1 MKLISK
7 NDLAKHENVSE
18 TKNEQSNFK
27 FAFYVLEKEKREAIF
42 NIYTFFSYLD
52 DIVDNG
58 NNKSEKEI
66 SEKKKRLEWWKNEIQ
81 LLYLQENNLTPVT
94 KTLKNIIVNFKI
106 PKEYFETLIDGIAK
120 DLTKKEYLTFEE
132 LLNYCYG
139 VAAIVGIICTYI
151 FKDTSEVTR
160 KYAINL
166 GYALQLT
173 NIIRD
178 IKEDFARAYIY
189 IPEEDF
195 VKFNYSKYE
204 LSQNIYNEN
213 FVNLMKYQQARAIE
227 FYEKT
232 EGKLTKKQANK
243 FLAAEIMKNIYFE
256 ILKKI
261 EKQKFNIFQDKIKI
275 SSANKIYIAIKT
287 ILKTAIFP
295 KKLIKKTINL
305 NL

>member
-1 MKLISK
+1 MTLISK
-7 NDLAKHENVSE
+7 NDLAKHEHVSGS
-18 TKNEQSNFK
+18 KSEQSNFK
-27 FAFYVLEKEKREAIF
+27 FAFYVMEKEKREAIF

-52 DIVDNG
+52 DIVDSS

-66 SEKKKRLEWWKNEIQ
+66 NEKKKRLEWWKNEIQ
-81 LLYLQENNLTPVT
+81 LLYSQEASLTPVT

-139 VAAIVGIICTYI
+139 VAAVVGIICTYI
-151 FKDTSEVTR
+151 FKDTSEVTQ

-178 IKEDFARAYIY
+178 IKEDFARGYIY

-195 VKFNYSKYE
+195 VKFNYSKDE
-204 LSQNIYNEN
+204 LSKNIYNEN
-213 FVNLMKYQQARAIE
+213 FVDLMKYQQTRALD

-232 EGKLTKKQANK
+232 EGKLTKEQANK

-275 SSANKIYIAIKT
+275 S
-287 ILKTAIFP
+287 
-295 KKLIKKTINL
+295 
-305 NL
+305 

>member
-1 MKLISK
+1 MTLISK
-7 NDLAKHENVSE
+7 NDLAKHEHVSGS
-18 TKNEQSNFK
+18 KSEQSNFK
-27 FAFYVLEKEKREAIF
+27 FAFYVMEKEKREAIF

-52 DIVDNG
+52 DIVDSS

-66 SEKKKRLEWWKNEIQ
+66 NEKKKRLEWWKNEIQ
-81 LLYLQENNLTPVT
+81 LLYSQEASLTPVT

-151 FKDTSEVTR
+151 FKDTSEVTQ

-178 IKEDFARAYIY
+178 IKEDFARGYIY

-195 VKFNYSKYE
+195 VKFNYSKDE
-204 LSQNIYNEN
+204 LSKNIYNEN
-213 FVNLMKYQQARAIE
+213 FVDLMKYQQTRALD

-232 EGKLTKKQANK
+232 EGKLTKEQANK

-287 ILKTAIFP
+287 ILKTSIFS
-295 KKLIKKTINL
+295 KN
-305 NL
+305 